1 MHSLFPAHA
10 GVFPSSARRPRSRS
24 PLPRARGGISI
35 TGASLSALED
45 SSPRTRGYFRGDA
58 ARPPHSRLFP
68 AHAGVFPW
76 CPQWW
81 KHAEALPRAR
91 GGISKGPGP
100 RVFDRRSSP
109 RTRGYFQRAPERP
122 ANVPLPRARGGIS
135 RPQYP
140 PPVHAPSSPR
150 TRGYFR
156 VGRPI
161 VGAIALFPAHA
172 GVFPNP
178 QRGCRLFRPLPRARG
193 GISAIR
199 LPYNPEVS
207 SSPRTRGYF
216 LPRPMR
222 QASRRLFPAHAGVFL
237 DRTNTRIHLL
247 TLPRARGGIST
258 GWRRLRCLGISSPR
272 TRGYFALVLPRT
284 NSRTHT
290 YSPQTCPP
298 SYGSDATQRRP
309 VRPATQ
315 HTSHSVRRYSWR
327 AAFNDVADEFAPK
340 ATDAPHHRG
349 RFSGMRC

>member
-1 MHSLFPAHA
+1 MQL
-10 GVFPSSARRPRSRS
+10 ARRT
-24 PLPRARGGISI
+24 L
-35 TGASLSALED
+35 D
-45 SSPRTRGYFRGDA
+45 SSPRTRGYFRGA
-58 ARPPHSRLFP
+58 PSGGSTPKLFP
-68 AHAGVFPW
+68 AHAGVFLIAVIP
-76 CPQWW
+76 
-81 KHAEALPRAR
+81 KRISATLPRAR
-91 GGISKGPGP
+91 GGISVVPP
-100 RVFDRRSSP
+100 VVEARRSSSP

-216 LPRPMR
+216 
-222 QASRRLFPAHAGVFL
+222 
-237 DRTNTRIHLL
+237 
-247 TLPRARGGIST
+247 
-258 GWRRLRCLGISSPR
+258 
-272 TRGYFALVLPRT
+272 
-284 NSRTHT
+284 
-290 YSPQTCPP
+290 
-298 SYGSDATQRRP
+298 
-309 VRPATQ
+309 
-315 HTSHSVRRYSWR
+315 
-327 AAFNDVADEFAPK
+327 
-340 ATDAPHHRG
+340 
-349 RFSGMRC
+349 

>member
-1 MHSLFPAHA
+1 M
-10 GVFPSSARRPRSRS
+10 
-24 PLPRARGGISI
+24 
-35 TGASLSALED
+35 LSFD
-45 SSPRTRGYFRGDA
+45 SSPRTRGYFRGA
-58 ARPPHSRLFP
+58 PSGGSTPKLFP
-68 AHAGVFPW
+68 AHAGVFLIAVIP
-76 CPQWW
+76 
-81 KHAEALPRAR
+81 KRISATLPRAR
-91 GGISKGPGP
+91 GGISVVPP
-100 RVFDRRSSP
+100 VVEARRSSSP

-247 TLPRARGGIST
+247 TLPRVRGGTSH
-258 GWRRLRCLGISSPR
+258 WCCLEPIPERIPTPHKRVRPR
-272 TRGYFALVLPRT
+272 MDLTQHKGGLSDPPPNTRHTQFVDIPGVQRSMTWQT
-284 NSRTHT
+284 NSPQRLQMRHT
-290 YSPQTCPP
+290 T
-298 SYGSDATQRRP
+298 A
-309 VRPATQ
+309 
-315 HTSHSVRRYSWR
+315 
-327 AAFNDVADEFAPK
+327 DVSQVCGVDVVIA
-340 ATDAPHHRG
+340 
-349 RFSGMRC
+349 